1 MTLYLSSLYNHL
13 HWHFL
18 YQLGSALYIETQ
30 AIRRGKDSEGKGK
43 GGGMLKVTGQLG
55 KVMEE
60 STQIAYTVARSRIA
74 EVDYSSSYF
83 DDNDIHMHVPEG
95 ATPKD
100 GPSAGI
106 TMTTSMLSLALDK
119 PIRNDLAMTGR
130 LFMFR
135 HYNIKDVLSHSNIQF
150 KIHTTY
156 R

>member
-1 MTLYLSSLYNHL
+1 
-13 HWHFL
+13 
-18 YQLGSALYIETQ
+18 
-30 AIRRGKDSEGKGK
+30 
-43 GGGMLKVTGQLG
+43 MLKVTGQLG

-119 PIRNDLAMTGR
+119 SIRNDLAMTGR